1 MKPHQTIK
9 PPGNPD
15 DMEVGIKVLRKMLKL
30 RRSEIVRMAVQEFIR
45 ESESAEE
52 TKPYDR
58 VGDIIGTVSS
68 GIPDLGEAHRKY
80 LLKR

>member
-9 PPGNPD
+9 PPDNPD
-15 DMEVGIKVLRKMLKL
+15 DMKVGIKVLRKRLKL
-30 RRSEIVRMAVQEFIR
+30 RRSEIVRMAAEEFIR
-45 ESESAEE
+45 VSRRTEE

-58 VGDIIGTVSS
+58 VADIIGTVSS